1 MPKIVRHA
9 VMLVLSALAG
19 LLLAACSGAASST
32 PTAQA
37 AQSPT
42 GTPTPE
48 PEATVNAAPTVTA
61 APTADV
67 SADLAA
73 LRPDAP
79 AAEDADFRADPV
91 AVVAATGRPQ
101 LIEVFSYD

>member
-1 MPKIVRHA
+1 MQTPIRFRA
-9 VMLVLSALAG
+9 MLALSALAG
-19 LLLAACSGAASST
+19 LLLAACSGAAVPT
-32 PTAQA
+32 PTT
-37 AQSPT
+37 QSTQSST

-48 PEATVNAAPTVTA
+48 PEATAATSATVTA
-61 APTADV
+61 APTEDV

-73 LRPDAP
+73 LRPAAP

-91 AVVAATGRPQ
+91 TVVAATGRPQ